1 MTKEEADLA
10 QRYNAPCLI
19 DREGYGSQQYY
30 IKELIRWRDPLL
42 NNEFKYSAVMWNRQL
57 PRHGVVTVN
66 IHSIKLVPGF
76 DKFIENK
83 LKERS
88 ERRNF
93 EELKSKLKN

>member
-10 QRYNAPCLI
+10 QKYNVPCLI
-19 DREGYGSQQYY
+19 DREGYGNQQYY
-30 IKELIRWRDPLL
+30 IKEFIRWRDPLL
-42 NNEFKYSAVMWNRQL
+42 NNMFRYSATMWNRQL
-57 PRHGVVTVN
+57 PKHGLVTVDV
-66 IHSIKLVPGF
+66 HSIKLVPGF
-76 DKFIENK
+76 DKFIKNK